1 MPADVVNYLGEIV
14 NKLRLEISHL
24 NMHRSTSPL
33 VKLVRVFLNRQ
44 RANEKPLGAHKD
56 KGPVISASVHVC
68 TEDIMGGGLRILG
81 GECTTIHWPKGEA
94 TSLLFCG
101 CNLTHKTI
109 MVDKGTDYAFIFFF
123 DFDDETNSGKHRFP
137 AGHIGKTKTILPAEG
152 RATLLQFCEH
162 TFKEEVWTYEKHE
175 SAKTKR
181 KDALAKSNGKHKWV

>member
-14 NKLRLEISHL
+14 TKLRLEIKNL
-24 NMHRSTSPL
+24 NMHHSNSPL
-33 VKLVRVFLNRQ
+33 MKLVRVFLNRQ

-94 TSLLFCG
+94 PSLTFAST
-101 CNLTHKTI
+101 LTHKTI
-109 MVDKGTDYAFIFFF
+109 MVDKGTDYGFIFFF
-123 DFDDETNSGKHRFP
+123 DFEDETNNGKHRIP
-137 AGHIGKTKTILPAEG
+137 TGHIGKPKTILPAEG
-152 RATLLQFCEH
+152 RATLLQFCEE

-175 SAKTKR
+175 SAKTKW
-181 KDALAKSNGKHKWV
+181 KDALAKSNGKQ